1 MDRDYF
7 THMHA
12 LVGHIEKVED
22 RPNRHPRS
30 GKMCGKWKGGGKAIT
45 HPVQPIYPDLVL
57 HASTH
62 TNRGQWLGWLPRW
75 LQQQQ
80 QRHSMASIVMCVP
93 MCVHPLKGQTRT
105 TGRYINNFTTTS
117 LYHWYQFSYLLRFP
131 HLTSICSENEW
142 TFSFSTSN
150 THVSTYVAT

>member
-45 HPVQPIYPDLVL
+45 HPAQPIYPDLVL

-62 TNRGQWLGWLPRW
+62 TNRGQLAWLATKMATAAAAATARA
-75 LQQQQ
+75 
-80 QRHSMASIVMCVP
+80 QRGIHSHVCTPPQRSD
-93 MCVHPLKGQTRT
+93 KGHRE
-105 TGRYINNFTTTS
+105 I
-117 LYHWYQFSYLLRFP
+117 YQ
-131 HLTSICSENEW
+131 
-142 TFSFSTSN
+142 
-150 THVSTYVAT
+150 